1 MKGENASLQDANTF
15 RRLFDRAHL
24 IVYRYVYGSL
34 GGSVQDVE
42 DITAETF
49 LRAWKA
55 RQSFEGDEE
64 AAVGWLLRIARNL
77 VIDKYRRK
85 KSHGTEDELDET
97 YFPTPQAGPEER
109 QLMSE
114 QINILQGLLQNLP
127 PDQREMVVLRYML
140 DWPVQRI
147 AQHMGMLDNTIS
159 VNLRRILQ
167 RLRDRWPA

>member
-1 MKGENASLQDANTF
+1 MKGQNASLQDANTF

-55 RQSFEGDEE
+55 RQSFEGNEE
-64 AAVGWLLRIARNL
+64 TAVGWLLRIAHNL

-85 KSHGTEDELDET
+85 QSHGVEDELDET
-97 YFPTPQAGPEER
+97 NFSTPQAGPEER

-114 QINILQGLLQNLP
+114 QINILQGLLQDLP

-147 AQHMGMLDNTIS
+147 ARHMGMLENTVS